1 VWQIGLTP
9 PDVQPRPEFCPGY
22 LQGPYGAT
30 EAASFA
36 GRRNVSASALARW
49 YLLWA
54 MAHNGHGRVPPALIA
69 EPWTAKPNRAEKYL
83 GVAPA
88 AAWAAAR
95 LGQNDSATLAAL
107 VARLGRAGDP
117 RWLTG
122 DMIGALSDL
131 TGRRFGYDLDAWR
144 SWWQES

>member
-1 VWQIGLTP
+1 
-9 PDVQPRPEFCPGY
+9 
-22 LQGPYGAT
+22 
-30 EAASFA
+30 
-36 GRRNVSASALARW
+36 
-49 YLLWA
+49 
-54 MAHNGHGRVPPALIA
+54 MPPALIA

-83 GVAPA
+83 GVAP
-88 AAWAAAR
+88 AAAR

-144 SWWQES
+144 SWWQESQATPYLIK